1 MERLKETKECLDFVI
16 SLGHALA
23 ASLQDG
29 QLTVTDAI
37 NFWEP
42 VSNLSDAID
51 GFDTVLDEIKSL
63 DDDDFDHLYN
73 YIIENFDIPS
83 DQVEETLESGL
94 YTVISILKFI
104 QKL

>member
-1 MERLKETKECLDFVI
+1 M
-16 SLGHALA
+16 H
-23 ASLQDG
+23 
-29 QLTVTDAI
+29 
-37 NFWEP
+37 
-42 VSNLSDAID
+42 
-51 GFDTVLDEIKSL
+51 
-63 DDDDFDHLYN
+63 DDDFDHLYN